1 MFTTHLPGIV
11 VALFFQCVGVLLSPV
26 NSMGRGPKW
35 ILVAHTVALFSFLTM
50 AFGIGL
56 NELSIIY
63 INYREFRVN
72 TEVVSG
78 PLGYKGHLITD
89 AGSLLLNVMFP
100 LNQWLADGL
109 LVCPVSNLV
118 AYVFNVGWSSS
129 CIVAILFIP

>member
-1 MFTTHLPGIV
+1 
-11 VALFFQCVGVLLSPV
+11 
-26 NSMGRGPKW
+26 MGRGTKW

-89 AGSLLLNVMFP
+89 AGSLLLDVMFP